1 MAAVRGWLYTDA
13 MTPLPAPRP
22 SRRRFWA
29 RAWPWFAVAAWFA
42 GLIALG
48 YAGQREGWSP
58 GRMVAAALAWTAVP
72 AVLFR
77 TAVRNMFGPVFV
89 YEIVRLGRR
98 RSTTF
103 WRLLYVLGVMA
114 VLALMYFS
122 WLEEVR
128 YSSRGGTINPV
139 KLAEFATEFFYVFQG
154 LQYLFVVVL
163 TPAYVA
169 GCIAD
174 EKERKTLEFLLA
186 TDLTGHEIVF
196 GKLAARVMTL
206 LMYVLAGLP
215 VIAFLQ
221 LFGGIDPDLLLAGTA
236 ATVGTVLGLSAVS
249 IFFSVSLKK
258 PRDAIAL
265 TYLAVAL
272 YAVASAGLGGLTQG
286 LAHATGWG
294 TFGVFGDRT
303 IAWQEVFKALRDGF
317 DWIASGNVLYAA
329 VLYVETSRGT
339 VTSAGINAVLL
350 KFSVFWGVVGVALL
364 AYSVTR
370 LRAIALA
377 QSYGVP
383 HQVRRDRRG
392 RAVGAWR
399 NRPRVGD
406 DAMVWKEVFADGAG
420 RGGCLGTIMTA
431 AIFSMIFVVPVVGV
445 FVLCVTFVPVLHD
458 LFGLYAVPSSFARHY
473 GEFSEALNVWARIAT
488 GVLSTLAMLGAAVRG
503 AGTVSGER
511 DRDTWISLIST
522 PLTTAE
528 MLRGKF
534 LGVVLGMRRIY
545 TALLLV
551 WATALAF
558 GAVEPALVAA
568 SILFLAVYVSAFAW
582 LGIFCSIT
590 SRTTMIATVRA
601 ILAAGF
607 FAGGYLIVGQLCCCL
622 PLVLVLDSRTIS
634 PNDFESLALVIA
646 GCVPSLVMGWLP
658 MHDFDGK
665 RDDLLMFQ
673 SSTATIGVFAPVVGL
688 VVWAAF
694 GTVLAAVSHARFA
707 GLSHRGADRP
717 PRSEKRP

>member
-1 MAAVRGWLYTDA
+1 
-13 MTPLPAPRP
+13 MTPPTT
-22 SRRRFWA
+22 RRRFWA
-29 RAWPWFAVAAWFA
+29 NAWPWLAVAGWFA

-48 YAGQREGWSP
+48 FFGQREGWSP
-58 GRMVAAALAWTAVP
+58 GRMVAAALAWAAVP

-98 RSTTF
+98 RSTTV

-128 YSSRGGTINPV
+128 YANRGGTINPV

-272 YAVASAGLGGLTQG
+272 YAVTSAGFGGLTQG
-286 LAHATGWG
+286 LARATGWG
-294 TFGVFGDRT
+294 TLAVVGGRT
-303 IAWQEVFKALRDGF
+303 IEWAEFFEALRDGF
-317 DWIASGNVLYAA
+317 DWVASGNVLYAA
-329 VLYVETSRGT
+329 LLYVETSRGT

-383 HQVRRDRRG
+383 QQVRRDRRG

-406 DAMVWKEVFADGAG
+406 DAMVWKEVFADGSG
-420 RGGCLGTIMTA
+420 RGGCLGTVMA
-431 AIFSMIFVVPVVGV
+431 VAIFALVFVVPVIGI
-445 FVLCVTFVPVLHD
+445 FVLCVPFIPVLHD
-458 LFGLYAVPSSFARHY
+458 LFGLYAVPSSFAQHY
-473 GEFSEALNVWARIAT
+473 GQFSEAMNVWARIAT

-590 SRTTMIATVRA
+590 ARTTMIATVRA

-607 FAGGYLIVGQLCCCL
+607 FAGGYLIVGTFCCVL
-622 PLVLVLDSRTIS
+622 PVG
-634 PNDFESLALVIA
+634 LVINTRNLGSSDAA
-646 GCVPSLVMGWLP
+646 GEPLESIGLVIMGGAVPPLVMGWLP

-665 RDDLLMFQ
+665 RDDLLLFQ
-673 SSTATIGVFAPVVGL
+673 RSTATIGVFAPVVGL
-688 VVWAAF
+688 VIWAAF
-694 GTVLAAVSHARFA
+694 GAVLAWVSHARFA

-717 PRSEKRP
+717 PRFEKRP